1 MQISR
6 RLFTFHLNI
15 NQTPILFL
23 KHLQQFCFRNYV
35 LIRSDFDN
43 IRKFIYKM
51 ISNIIQFSEFI
62 IGNLDLNRLA
72 RHLNTIEITLLSKIC
87 ISISTKSSG
96 WLWLTS
102 MSVTWWW
109 FRYTFSSL
117 RTSAETISM
126 LSTEIRAPE

>member
-6 RLFTFHLNI
+6 CLFTFHLNI
-15 NQTPILFL
+15 NQTSILFL
-23 KHLQQFCFRNYV
+23 KHLQQFRFRNYV
-35 LIRSDFDN
+35 LIRSDFDY
-43 IRKFIYKM
+43 IRKFINKM
-51 ISNIIQFSEFI
+51 ISDIIQFPELI
-62 IGNLDLNRLA
+62 IGNLDLNCLT
-72 RHLNTIEITLLSKIC
+72 RHLYTIKITLLSKIC

-117 RTSAETISM
+117 RTSAEMISM
-126 LSTEIRAPE
+126 LRREISAPE